1 MLKRFTISIEE
12 DLLDDF
18 DAFMQQRHYKNRSEA
33 IRDLIRA
40 RSVQNEWAA
49 DKDVMGVITLV
60 YDHHRH
66 QVQDKI
72 TELQHDYHH
81 EIVSSTHVHMDHNN
95 CLEVIIIR
103 GKAAKVQQLAD
114 SLIALRGVRSGKL
127 AMSSTGEHL
136 H

>member
-1 MLKRFTISIEE
+1 MLKRFTISLEE
-12 DLLDDF
+12 ELLDDF
-18 DAFMQQRHYKNRSEA
+18 DTFMQQHHYENRSEA

-81 EIVSSTHVHMDHNN
+81 QIVSTTHVHMDHNN

-103 GKAAKVQQLAD
+103 GKAAEVQKLAD
-114 SLIALRGVRSGKL
+114 NLIALRGVRSGKL

>member
-1 MLKRFTISIEE
+1 MLKRFTISLEE
-12 DLLDDF
+12 ELLADF
-18 DAFMQQRHYKNRSEA
+18 DTFMQQHHYENRSEA

-49 DKDVMGVITLV
+49 DKDVMGVINLV

-81 EIVSSTHVHMDHNN
+81 QIVSTTHVHMDHSN

-103 GKAAKVQQLAD
+103 GKAAEVQNLAD
-114 SLIALRGVRSGKL
+114 NLIALRGVRSGKL

>member
-1 MLKRFTISIEE
+1 MLKRFTVSIEE

-18 DAFMQQRHYKNRSEA
+18 DTFMQQHHYKNRSEA

-81 EIVSSTHVHMDHNN
+81 QIVSTTHVHMDHNN

-114 SLIALRGVRSGKL
+114 NLIALRGVRSGKL

>member
-12 DLLDDF
+12 NLLDDF
-18 DAFMQQRHYKNRSEA
+18 DTYMQQHHYKNRSEA

-40 RSVQNEWAA
+40 RFVRNEWAA
-49 DKDVMGVITLV
+49 DKNVMGVISLV
-60 YDHHRH
+60 YDHHRP
-66 QVQDKI
+66 QLQEKI

-81 EIVSSTHVHMDHNN
+81 QIVSTTHIHMDHNN

-103 GKAAKVQQLAD
+103 GKAAEVQKLAD
-114 SLIALRGVRSGKL
+114 SLIALRGVRNGKL

>member
-72 TELQHDYHH
+72 TELQHDCHQ
-81 EIVSSTHVHMDHNN
+81 EIVSTTHVHMDHNN

-114 SLIALRGVRSGKL
+114 NLIALRGVRSGKL